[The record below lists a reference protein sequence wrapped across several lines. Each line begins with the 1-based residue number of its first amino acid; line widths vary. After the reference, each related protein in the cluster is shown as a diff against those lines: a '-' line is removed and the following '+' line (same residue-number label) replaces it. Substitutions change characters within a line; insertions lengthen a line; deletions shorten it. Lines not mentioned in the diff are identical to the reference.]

1 LLATYEQ
8 TNFEQIATA
17 IGKEAGQVAKHE
29 NQFEAAA
36 LWYRLNRRRPTRIAP
51 SNLRRKLK
59 QVAESARRLLK
70 SLGVSGPDEAADGPG
85 DTDILNALVLL
96 GEPNSDTLL
105 EATRQIG
112 RLVEIIDGAT
122 APAEFERHAKK
133 AAAEVTEVGKLTVR
147 EGNPGDD
154 VVNDWVAAMM
164 SLYRAGTAAASV
176 PAEPPRLREMLAR
189 IRPAAHGVSAKSYS
203 NQRSLLAA
211 ALQLAD
217 VIYPLHRGGARRHPA
232 WGPLI
237 EAVAKDQRL
246 SNGLAAQSLNSTIR
260 GMSRAARAAPVS
272 GRI

>member
-1 LLATYEQ
+1 MSENRVVRTLADVLALLDETGL
-8 TNFEQIATA
+8 TGTRHRDMVSA
-17 IGKEAGQVAKHE
+17 IKRVC
-29 NQFEAAA
+29 
-36 LWYRLNRRRPTRIAP
+36 
-51 SNLRRKLK
+51 
-59 QVAESARRLLK
+59 
-70 SLGVSGPDEAADGPG
+70 
-85 DTDILNALVLL
+85 
-96 GEPNSDTLL
+96 
-105 EATRQIG
+105 
-112 RLVEIIDGAT
+112 
-122 APAEFERHAKK
+122 
-133 AAAEVTEVGKLTVR
+133 
-147 EGNPGDD
+147 
-154 VVNDWVAAMM
+154 AM
-164 SLYRAGTAAASV
+164 AGTAPVSV